1 MESKKVN
8 GILASNVRHVMQQ
21 SISHMIHQKEWLKLL
36 HMLIQLL
43 SLPVQRVIRLINMIG
58 PT

>member
-21 SISHMIHQKEWLKLL
+21 SISHMTHQKE
-36 HMLIQLL
+36 
-43 SLPVQRVIRLINMIG
+43 
-58 PT
+58 